1 MAEKK
6 IKPAPKVKAAPK
18 ATVKKEVRFDTGCKT
33 LDEKEKYKLTLAQ
46 RAMLKP
52 KGVSISTVKE
62 EMTGK
67 ELNEAM
73 AKIKANAVSL
83 GIVK

>member
-1 MAEKK
+1 MSEKK
-6 IKPAPKVKAAPK
+6 APKIKAAKK
-18 ATVKKEVRFDTGCKT
+18 APVKKEIRFDTGCKK
-33 LDEKEKYKLTLAQ
+33 LDEKGKYNLTLAQ

-52 KGVSISTVKE
+52 KGVSISTIKE

-73 AKIKANAVSL
+73 FKIKANAVSL

>member
-1 MAEKK
+1 MSEEKEAPK
-6 IKPAPKVKAAPK
+6 VKKAPKVKA
-18 ATVKKEVRFDTGCKT
+18 KKEVRFDTGCKK
-33 LDEKEKYKLTLAQ
+33 LDEKAKYKLSLSQ

-52 KGVSISTVKE
+52 KGKSISTVKE

-67 ELNEAM
+67 ELNAAM

-83 GIVK
+83 GILK

>member
-6 IKPAPKVKAAPK
+6 APKVKAAPK
-18 ATVKKEVRFDTGCKT
+18 AKVKKEIRFDTGCKK
-33 LDEKEKYKLTLAQ
+33 LDEKAKYKLTRAQ

-52 KGVSISTVKE
+52 KGVSVSTIKE